1 MGLTKSSTGKNAKDL
16 FQTGYEAKGKMI
28 ALVGNP
34 NVGKST
40 VFNALTGMHQ
50 HTGNWPGKTVTGA
63 VGQYTYG
70 KETYTIVDL
79 PGCYSLD
86 ADSPEEE
93 VAREFIS
100 AGRADVIVVVCDAT
114 SLERSLRFAMEV
126 LESAQNVV
134 VCVNVMDEAEKKGL
148 KISIPKLECMLGAPV
163 VATAS
168 KGKRGYEELK
178 KRVAEQTDTPGTHRA
193 IYGENTALRA
203 EKIARSVLVCDAKQ
217 PDSTDR
223 KVDRILA
230 GKWGFAVMGLL
241 LLVVFWLTIAGA
253 DYPSRLLRT
262 VLLQGEEPLY
272 RMLTF
277 IRIPESV
284 CRALVSGVYRMAAEV
299 TSVMLPPM
307 AIFFPLFT
315 LLEDA
320 GYLPRVAFIL
330 DKCFQKCHTCGKQAL
345 TMCMG
350 FGCNAAGVVGARIIA
365 SPKERL
371 IAILTNSFMPC
382 NGRFPTLIMLIS
394 LFLVTGASGIWKSGI
409 CALILLMVILLGVG
423 ATFLVSKILSATV
436 LKGTPSS
443 FVLELPPYRMPNI
456 GSVLVRSVFDR
467 TLYVLGRAVSVAA
480 PAGLIVW
487 LTANVYI
494 GESSV
499 LSLCAAALDPFGKA
513 LGMDGVI
520 LVAFILGL
528 PANETVIPIALMAY
542 LSQTALGEAGNA
554 EAFGQILV
562 QNGWTM
568 LTAVNVMLF
577 SVFHWPCS
585 TTLLTVK
592 KETGSIRWT
601 IFAAVLPTVVGILL
615 CFTITK
621 VAALFI

>member
-1 MGLTKSSTGKNAKDL
+1 MGLTKSSTGKNAKDVFL
-16 FQTGYEAKGKMI
+16 PGNGTTDKLI

-63 VGQYTYG
+63 VGRYTYG
-70 KETYTIVDL
+70 QETYTLVDL
-79 PGCYSLD
+79 PGCYSLN

-93 VAREFIS
+93 VAHDFI
-100 AGRADVIVVVCDAT
+100 AGKRADVIAVVCDAT
-114 SLERSLRFAMEV
+114 SLERSLRFV
-126 LESAQNVV
+126 LEVMELAQNVV
-134 VCVNVMDEAEKKGL
+134 VCINLMDEAEKKGL
-148 KISIPKLECMLGAPV
+148 NILIPKLECLLGVPV

-168 KGKRGYEELK
+168 KGKRGYKELQ
-178 KRVAEQTDTPGTHRA
+178 KRIAEQLETVPQHRLKQSETPDF
-193 IYGENTALRA
+193 RA
-203 EKIARSVLVCDAKQ
+203 EKIAHAVVKQ
-217 PDSTDR
+217 GEKAPDRRDR

-230 GKWGFAVMGLL
+230 GKWGFAVLGLL
-241 LLVVFWLTIAGA
+241 LLVVFWLTIAGSET
-253 DYPSRLLRT
+253 PSRLLRT
-262 VLLQGEEPLY
+262 VLLKAEEPLY
-272 RMLTF
+272 RMFSFCRL
-277 IRIPESV
+277 PESV
-284 CRALVSGVYRMAAEV
+284 CDALVSGVYRMAAEV
-299 TSVMLPPM
+299 TAVMLPPM

-330 DKCFQKCHTCGKQAL
+330 DKCFQKCNTCGKQAL

-350 FGCNAAGVVGARIIA
+350 FGCNAAGVAGARIIA

-394 LFLVTGASGIWKSGI
+394 LFLVTERGGIRKSGL
-409 CALILLMVILLGVG
+409 CALILLVVILLGVG
-423 ATFLVSKILSATV
+423 VTFFVSKILSETA
-436 LKGTPSS
+436 LRGTPSS

-499 LSLCAAALDPFGKA
+499 LSHFAAVLDPFGKA

-520 LVAFILGL
+520 LIAFILGF
-528 PANETVIPIALMAY
+528 PANETVIPITLMAY
-542 LSQTALGEAGNA
+542 LSQSALGEVGSTAALGH
-554 EAFGQILV
+554 ILT
-562 QNGWTM
+562 QNGWTVM
-568 LTAVNVMLF
+568 TAVNVILF

-585 TTLLTVK
+585 TTLLTIK
-592 KETGSIRWT
+592 KETGSLCWT
-601 IFAAVLPTVVGILL
+601 AVAALLPTAVGVFL
-615 CFTITK
+615 CFT
-621 VAALFI
+621 VARVTALIM